1 MVQEWEVRWGACLL
15 IKSSSLKA
23 LTFPV
28 CPTVRSY
35 ARVLYCLVLYG
46 AIVLNGAIVMVGAK
60 VLYGAIVLYGA
71 LLLYGTIVLY
81 IAIVL

>member
-28 CPTVRSY
+28 CPTVQSY
-35 ARVLYCLVLYG
+35 ARVLRSLVLYGAMVLYG
-46 AIVLNGAIVMVGAK
+46 AIVMYGAIVFYGVMVLYGTML
-60 VLYGAIVLYGA
+60 LYGAIA
-71 LLLYGTIVLY
+71 LY